1 VVDESFLNVGLKILK
16 ITDAF
21 NGYT

>member
-16 ITDAF
+16 IIAAF
-21 NGYT
+21 IGYT